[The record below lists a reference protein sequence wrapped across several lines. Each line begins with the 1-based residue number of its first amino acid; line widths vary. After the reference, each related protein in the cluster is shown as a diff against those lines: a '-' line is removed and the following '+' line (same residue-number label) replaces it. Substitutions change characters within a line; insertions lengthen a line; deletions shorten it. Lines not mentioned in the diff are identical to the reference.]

1 MDGGKNPGRNYGD
14 YKGILSAEIYKLRK
28 DQSLSENWDI

>member
-1 MDGGKNPGRNYGD
+1 MHEGKDPGRNYAD

-28 DQSLSENWDI
+28 NQSLSENWDI